1 MMTSLILLRNTLLAV
16 HLLSAALWVGG
27 MFYAVA
33 ILRPSLT
40 LLDAAARLQVHMQ
53 TLKRFFAVVWIAMP
67 LMLLTGWLMV
77 FAAWGGFAALPWSIN
92 VMQTLGLLMALIFLY
107 VYFAPW
113 QRLRRAIRPG
123 PELITRIRQ
132 LMILNLCIGIATI
145 VAGSLG
151 HTW

>member
-1 MMTSLILLRNTLLAV
+1 MITSLILVRNTLLAV
-16 HLLSAALWVGG
+16 HLLSAVLWVGG

-33 ILRPSLT
+33 ILRPSLN
-40 LLDAAARLQVHMQ
+40 LLDAAPRLQVHIQ
-53 TLKRFFAVVWIAMP
+53 TLKRFFRVVWVAMP

-77 FAAWGGFAALPWSIN
+77 FAAWGGFGALPWYIN
-92 VMQTLGLLMALIFLY
+92 IMQTLGLLMALIFLY

-132 LMILNLCIGIATI
+132 LIVLNLSIGIATI
-145 VAGSLG
+145 IAGSLG